1 MAALP
6 SASAARHLVA
16 GLVLAVAA
24 VLLPAAPAHAE
35 GPQIAVAPSVGDK
48 TTLFHGTA
56 SGFAAGAVVSVDVTV
71 DGQPYTGSYTHTH
84 TADATG
90 AFTWAWRWTSGDP
103 LGTYTLTFTDSATAA
118 SAGVALIVQRDP
130 VDPPA
135 PAAGTQLMVD
145 LASAPDA
152 TTMAAWQQSSP
163 YRAIGVYLPV
173 NPLVDDRHD
182 KVQANL
188 TPDWVAAVRADGW
201 QVLPIY
207 LGLQAPPACLRG
219 SFHAMSADPAT
230 AQVQGVAAAEDA
242 ARAATALGL
251 PANVPIVDDLEGYGA
266 GCSTQVQ
273 AFLLGWTT
281 RLHELGRTAAVYGTA
296 SSVAA
301 DLLAA
306 AGQPGYVEPD
316 AIWLVTTD
324 GTADTAIPGLP
335 ATAWHGRRA
344 NQFAIGVDRS
354 YGGLEL
360 NVDDSAVDDAWWSLT
375 PPAKRPDTT
384 APVVAMGTAP
394 RVLAQRA
401 HGQATFHWAAV
412 DDASG
417 VASYEYRLRHARG
430 GHRLGAWSAA
440 SPAAAAQVTIPVDR
454 GRQWCVQARATDRA
468 GNVSGWSSQACTS
481 RPAKAPRHP
490 VRRLRLGRVVRGV
503 SLGVQFRKPGAFVV
517 RIGHHRVGRIAGHG
531 LVWLSLPRRTGVV
544 TLTATHKVAVS
555 GYVLTAPA
563 R

>member
-1 MAALP
+1 MAVLP
-6 SASAARHLVA
+6 AARAARHLVA
-16 GLVLAVAA
+16 GLALVVATL
-24 VLLPAAPAHAE
+24 LLPAAPAHAE
-35 GPQIAVAPSVGDK
+35 SPQIVVAPSVGDR

-56 SGFAAGAVVSVDVTV
+56 SGFTAGATVSVEVSVD
-71 DGQPYTGSYTHTH
+71 GKPYTGSYTHTH
-84 TADATG
+84 VADGTG

-103 LGTYTLTFTDSATAA
+103 LGTYTLSFTDGATAA
-118 SAGVALIVQRDP
+118 SAGVALTVQRDP
-130 VDPPA
+130 VAPPTPA
-135 PAAGTQLMVD
+135 PGTQLMVD

-152 TTMAAWQQSSP
+152 TTMAAWQQGSP

-230 AQVQGVAAAEDA
+230 AQIQGVAAAEDA
-242 ARAATALGL
+242 TRAATALGL

-281 RLHELGRTAAVYGTA
+281 RLHQLGRTAAVYGTA
-296 SSVAA
+296 AVATDLVAA
-301 DLLAA
+301 GVA
-306 AGQPGYVEPD
+306 PGYVEPD
-316 AIWLVTTD
+316 AIWLVTTN
-324 GTADTAIPGLP
+324 GSADTAIPGLP
-335 ATAWHGRRA
+335 ATAWPGRRA

-360 NVDDSAVDDAWWSLT
+360 NVDDSAVDDSWWSLT
-375 PPAKRPDTT
+375 PPVHRPDTV
-384 APVVAMGTAP
+384 APVVTMGTAP
-394 RVLAQRA
+394 RVLVRRT
-401 HGQATFHWAAV
+401 HGRATFHWAAV

-417 VASYEYRLRHARG
+417 VASYEYRVRHARG

-440 SPAAAAQVTIPVDR
+440 TPAAGAQATVPVER
-454 GRQWCVQARATDRA
+454 GQQACMQARAIDQV
-468 GNVSGWSSQACTS
+468 GNVSPWSTSACTS
-481 RPAKAPRHP
+481 RPASTPRHP
-490 VRRLRLGRVVRGV
+490 VHRLRVGHVAGGV
-503 SLGVQFRKPGAFVV
+503 SLGVQFRRPGAFIV
-517 RIGHHRVGRIAGHG
+517 RIGHHRVGRIAGRG
-531 LVWLSLPRRTGVV
+531 LVWLRLPRRTGAL
-544 TLTATHKVAVS
+544 TLTARHKVAVS
-555 GYVLTAPA
+555 GYVVTA
-563 R
+563 RGR